1 MCVRQ
6 PHPAGSSRQKS
17 TRETAGPLLTAT
29 ARADAASCASE
40 SYGARGGYLPR
51 MASGRARAPTNAG
64 DLAGRP
70 GRRRSADGGRA
81 SGRANRTWPLPAVV
95 AWVVAWRACAAHG
108 TARQGPG
115 RERHARVAL
124 LSGWT
129 WTGPPRRF
137 KVSTKANLSARPADL
152 TGPAGSGSDSL
163 SSRGVVGVPCAC
175 VDVRR
180 ALGSGMGLSFSV
192 SDPEGNRRK
201 ICRGRD
207 HAWRVRR
214 VCGHNG
220 RTAWIWFLDRQGN
233 VSGFVANDSHEGHSE
248 GGSSNGNPGR
258 SFTIFF
264 LNQSFTN
271 FFKNESYNS

>member
-1 MCVRQ
+1 M
-6 PHPAGSSRQKS
+6 PGGPAR
-17 TRETAGPLLTAT
+17 RT
-29 ARADAASCASE
+29 ARH
-40 SYGARGGYLPR
+40 GRGQGG
-51 MASGRARAPTNAG
+51 SGTQGSLSSP
-64 DLAGRP
+64 
-70 GRRRSADGGRA
+70 GGR
-81 SGRANRTWPLPAVV
+81 
-95 AWVVAWRACAAHG
+95 
-108 TARQGPG
+108 GPG
-115 RERHARVAL
+115 
-124 LSGWT
+124 
-129 WTGPPRRF
+129 
-137 KVSTKANLSARPADL
+137 RPADL

-207 HAWRVRR
+207 HAWRVRG